1 MEKNSSCCC
10 GGLPAMW
17 WWLLTLLGL
26 PLLFFLMTGSRQ
38 GAVESDLTTR
48 STAALKAAGMDWA
61 TVNLDQ
67 RGRDVLLNGMAASK
81 QESDAALNVVQGVY
95 GVREVQ
101 NKVEVATAK
110 APEPAP
116 AAAPM
121 QMPDAAPASPPAIAS
136 APLKAPEFSLQ
147 AAGDKVV
154 LQGVMS
160 SQQEIDAALRA
171 AEGVYGAG
179 QVDNRLQL
187 SEGVAPADWLNGLT
201 DLLPALQGLENA
213 GLTISAAGNSISGQL
228 PSDADKS
235 KLLGQVQQVLG
246 EGIADQLAV
255 NVPPVTEPVSPAAEQ
270 TAQVPAEQ
278 APVEQTVPAPTEQVA
293 QVPAEAEPTQEQQ
306 AVMNCQQQ
314 LNDAMTGKT
323 ILFETN
329 KSAIKRDSLALLDS
343 LSGIIAN
350 CKDVIAG
357 RGIQVSG
364 HTDSVGN
371 DAYNQ
376 NLSTQR
382 ADAVKDY
389 LVKKGVDSALI
400 KSAGFGE
407 SQPIASNDTEAG
419 RSQNRRITFDINPE

>member
-1 MEKNSSCCC
+1 MEKKNSCCC
-10 GGLPAMW
+10 GALPAMW

-38 GAVESDLTTR
+38 DAVENDLATR
-48 STAALKAAGMDWA
+48 STAALKAAGMGWA

-101 NKVEVATAK
+101 NKVEVATVK
-110 APEPAP
+110 APEPDT
-116 AAAPM
+116 AAAPVP
-121 QMPDAAPASPPAIAS
+121 MPDAAPASPPASPAEQTAQAS
-136 APLKAPEFSLQ
+136 PQNPAEQTAQAPAPAEQ
-147 AAGDKVV
+147 AAPSAD
-154 LQGVMS
+154 QTA
-160 SQQEIDAALRA
+160 Q
-171 AEGVYGAG
+171 
-179 QVDNRLQL
+179 
-187 SEGVAPADWLNGLT
+187 APA
-201 DLLPALQGLENA
+201 
-213 GLTISAAGNSISGQL
+213 
-228 PSDADKS
+228 PSEQAT
-235 KLLGQVQQVLG
+235 
-246 EGIADQLAV
+246 
-255 NVPPVTEPVSPAAEQ
+255 PPAEQ
-270 TAQVPAEQ
+270 TAQVPAPAEQ
-278 APVEQTVPAPTEQVA
+278 AAPPAEQTAQAPAGQTA
-293 QVPAEAEPTQEQQ
+293 QAPAEAESTQEQQ

-329 KSAIKRDSLALLDS
+329 KSAIKRDSLALLGS
-343 LSGIIAN
+343 LGGIIAN

>member
-81 QESDAALNVVQGVY
+81 QESDAALKVVQGVY

-110 APEPAP
+110 APEPAS
-116 AAAPM
+116 AAVSM
-121 QMPDAAPASPPAIAS
+121 QMPDAAPASPPATPVEQTAQTAQAS
-136 APLKAPEFSLQ
+136 PQNP
-147 AAGDKVV
+147 
-154 LQGVMS
+154 
-160 SQQEIDAALRA
+160 
-171 AEGVYGAG
+171 
-179 QVDNRLQL
+179 
-187 SEGVAPADWLNGLT
+187 
-201 DLLPALQGLENA
+201 
-213 GLTISAAGNSISGQL
+213 
-228 PSDADKS
+228 
-235 KLLGQVQQVLG
+235 
-246 EGIADQLAV
+246 
-255 NVPPVTEPVSPAAEQ
+255 AEQ
-270 TAQVPAEQ
+270 TAQAPAPAEQ
-278 APVEQTVPAPTEQVA
+278 AAPPAEQTAQAAQASPQNPVEQTAQAPAGQTA
-293 QVPAEAEPTQEQQ
+293 QAPAEAEPTQEQQ

-343 LSGIIAN
+343 LGGIIAN
-350 CKDVIAG
+350 CRDVIAG

-382 ADAVKDY
+382 ADAVKGY

-400 KSAGFGE
+400 NSAGFGE

>member
-10 GGLPAMW
+10 GTLPAMW

-38 GAVESDLTTR
+38 EAVESDLTTR

-67 RGRDVLLNGMAASK
+67 RGRDVLLNGVAASK
-81 QESDAALNVVQGVY
+81 QESDAALKIVQGVY

-110 APEPAP
+110 APEPA
-116 AAAPM
+116 ATPM
-121 QMPDAAPASPPAIAS
+121 SMPDAALASPS
-136 APLKAPEFSLQ
+136 ATP
-147 AAGDKVV
+147 
-154 LQGVMS
+154 
-160 SQQEIDAALRA
+160 I
-171 AEGVYGAG
+171 
-179 QVDNRLQL
+179 
-187 SEGVAPADWLNGLT
+187 
-201 DLLPALQGLENA
+201 
-213 GLTISAAGNSISGQL
+213 
-228 PSDADKS
+228 
-235 KLLGQVQQVLG
+235 
-246 EGIADQLAV
+246 
-255 NVPPVTEPVSPAAEQ
+255 EQ
-270 TAQVPAEQ
+270 TAQAAPQNPIEQTAQTSPQNPVEQTAQASAPAEQAVSPAEQTVQAPTEQ
-278 APVEQTVPAPTEQVA
+278 APVEQTVPAPTPAPAEQTA
-293 QVPAEAEPTQEQQ
+293 QAPAEAEPTQEQQ

-343 LSGIIAN
+343 LTEIISN
-350 CKDVIAG
+350 CKDVITG

-364 HTDSVGN
+364 HTDNVGN

-376 NLSTQR
+376 KLSTQR
-382 ADAVKDY
+382 ADAVKAY